1 VRMLYQHDPGQPIG
15 VWTELS
21 EDRHGL
27 YVRGRLSAGAR
38 QARELAALIHDGA
51 LDGLSIGFRTAR
63 AHADTA
69 AGVRRILEADLW
81 EISLVTF
88 PMLPGAR
95 VERIELAAAAGF
107 RRDALQP

>member
-1 VRMLYQHDPGQPIG
+1 MLQPPAPDFYRVSEIEKAYRG
-15 VWTELS
+15 APMTFTERKPL
-21 EDRHGL
+21 ERIALDRPP
-27 YVRGRLSAGAR
+27 SP
-38 QARELAALIHDGA
+38 A

-63 AHADTA
+63 AHADKA

-95 VERIELAAAAGF
+95 VERTLTCAEKPDGSSG
-107 RRDALQP
+107 R